1 MYEASQEK
9 SETSSNVKAYPIT
22 MSHEGKS
29 REANGMTEGM
39 K

>member
-29 REANGMTEGM
+29 REVNGLADDM